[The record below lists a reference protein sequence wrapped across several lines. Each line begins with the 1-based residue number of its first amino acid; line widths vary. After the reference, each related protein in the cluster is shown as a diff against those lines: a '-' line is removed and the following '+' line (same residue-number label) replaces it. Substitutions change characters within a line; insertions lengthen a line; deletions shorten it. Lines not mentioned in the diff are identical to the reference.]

1 MLCIYDIDDLSLSSS
16 PAGLSA
22 DRYDADMKEV
32 VARVTA
38 MARPPLSPPA
48 AGVTFARA
56 RARCLLS
63 GLEYVGSSFSLSL
76 SLSLSLQ
83 REAAAR
89 RLVNEIASFARTP
102 SLSSPRDSL
111 FGRC

>member
-1 MLCIYDIDDLSLSSS
+1 MESVGGGASGRMG
-16 PAGLSA
+16 AASA
-22 DRYDADMKEV
+22 EDAAHMVRHALYKKW
-32 VARVTA
+32 
-38 MARPPLSPPA
+38 
-48 AGVTFARA
+48 GVTFARA

-63 GLEYVGSSFSLSL
+63 GLEYVGSSFPL

-89 RLVNEIASFARTP
+89 RLVNEIASFARSP